1 MDRILIFFYC
11 ILCIVNLNTQL
22 DTLILNYMKY
32 WIYDLHFCETQIWQK
47 LNNIGGRQ
55 NKVYWLKIKLELA
68 KLKFDKLWAHSIP
81 IVNII
86 GLLSSKAHVW
96 TKFGDWVRRKSE
108 NWWKYG
114 IEDVFDDAL
123 YNKEENFS

>member
-1 MDRILIFFYC
+1 MRAN
-11 ILCIVNLNTQL
+11 IVNLNTQFWYS
-22 DTLILNYMKY
+22 NS
-32 WIYDLHFCETQIWQK
+32 K
-47 LNNIGGRQ
+47 LNNNFAFMSYICVKLRFDKNWITLEDGRQ
-55 NKVYWLKIKLELA
+55 NKVCWLKIKLELA